1 MNPVKSYEV
10 RVMRYSR
17 FAPDD
22 TTSGYQ
28 VVHLISGRPVARFY
42 IGSLTKERAF
52 NHARILCDALNR
64 EEAERDF

>member
-1 MNPVKSYEV
+1 MNSVESYEV

-28 VVHLISGRPVARFY
+28 VVHLVSGRPVARFY
-42 IGSLTKERAF
+42 IGNLTKESAF
-52 NHARILCDALNR
+52 NHARILCDVLNR
-64 EEAERDF
+64 EEAERDA

>member
-28 VVHLISGRPVARFY
+28 VVHLISGRAVAKFY
-42 IGSLTKERAF
+42 IGNLAKERAF
-52 NHARILCDALNR
+52 NYARILCDILNR
-64 EEAERDF
+64 EEAERDA

>member
-1 MNPVKSYEV
+1 MNSVESYEV

-28 VVHLISGRPVARFY
+28 VVHLVSGRPVARF
-42 IGSLTKERAF
+42 
-52 NHARILCDALNR
+52 
-64 EEAERDF
+64 